1 MSVNT
6 IRIVLGQCR
15 INHYAV
21 RARLVPKAGNSL
33 SSKLDVKLTLGR
45 LLIAQQAALLQVPG
59 QKFFGQKFHTLM
71 KNKNGLISYW
81 GSRLS
86 KSIGFAALSCISTIA
101 MATPHIQH
109 WQSASG
115 AKVLFVE
122 DHDIPMLDVAVT
134 LRAGSSFDAAD
145 KSGVA
150 GLTHGLLD
158 AGAEGLSEDEISRG
172 IADIGAQL
180 GGSFDPDRAS
190 LSLRTLSSN
199 AERDK
204 ALNIMARV
212 LQHPVFPEA
221 ILAREKVRLIAA
233 LKEAETKPESIA
245 EKAFQKAVFGTHPYA
260 LLGSGEVDSVEK
272 ITVQDLSNFYRAHYQ
287 ASSAV
292 VAIMGDATRAQAE
305 AIAEQL
311 TAQLPVS
318 ALPSA
323 LPKVVMQI
331 AESEQRISHPASQS
345 HILIGAPGMAR
356 NDPDFFPLYVGNYS
370 LGGGGFVS
378 RLMNEVREK
387 KGLAYSVYSYYM
399 PLKQPG
405 AFQIGLQTKKEQ
417 ADEAL
422 QLVRSTLGDF
432 IAHGPTEKELL
443 AAKQN
448 IIGGFPLRID
458 SNRKILDYLSII
470 GFYDLPLTYLDDF
483 TRNVDRVTTAQ
494 IRDAFAR
501 HIDPRAMATVIVG
514 APEAPQGFSHPES
527 GAGKPL
533 SSKLN
538 AELTPPEGN
547 AK

>member
-1 MSVNT
+1 MFVN
-6 IRIVLGQCR
+6 
-15 INHYAV
+15 
-21 RARLVPKAGNSL
+21 
-33 SSKLDVKLTLGR
+33 SKLIKFIGV
-45 LLIAQQAALLQVPG
+45 AALC
-59 QKFFGQKFHTLM
+59 
-71 KNKNGLISYW
+71 
-81 GSRLS
+81 
-86 KSIGFAALSCISTIA
+86 CISTMAI
-101 MATPHIQH
+101 ATPNIQH

-134 LRAGSSFDAAD
+134 FQAGSSFDAAG

-150 GLTHGLLD
+150 GLTHQLLD
-158 AGAEGLSEDEISRG
+158 AGADGLSEDEISRG
-172 IADIGAQL
+172 MADIGAQF
-180 GGSFDPDRAS
+180 GGSFDQDRS
-190 LSLRTLSSN
+190 SISLRTLSSA

-204 ALNIMARV
+204 ALDIMARV
-212 LQHPVFPEA
+212 LQHPVFPEM

-272 ITVQDLSNFYRAHYQ
+272 ISVQDLSDFYRAHYQ
-287 ASSAV
+287 ADHAV

-305 AIAEQL
+305 AIAQQL
-311 TAQLPVS
+311 TAQLPSSS
-318 ALPSA
+318 APSVLPN
-323 LPKVVMQI
+323 VVMHI
-331 AESEQRISHPASQS
+331 AASEQRISHPASQS
-345 HILIGAPGMAR
+345 HILIGAPGVAR
-356 NDPDFFPLYVGNYS
+356 GAPDFFPLYVGNYI
-370 LGGGGFVS
+370 LGGGGFAS

-387 KGLAYSVYSYYM
+387 KGLAYSVYSYFM

-422 QLVRSTLGDF
+422 KLVRNTLADF
-432 IAHGPTEKELL
+432 IAKGPTEKELL

-458 SNRKILDYLSII
+458 SNRKILEYLSII

-483 TRNVDRVTTAQ
+483 TRNIDQVTVAQ

-501 HIDPRAMATVIVG
+501 HVNPQAMATVIVG
-514 APEAPQGFSHPES
+514 APEAGN
-527 GAGKPL
+527 PL
-533 SSKLN
+533 SSKLDV
-538 AELTPPEGN
+538 ELTPPEEKMGQ

>member
-1 MSVNT
+1 MFANLKRV
-6 IRIVLGQCR
+6 
-15 INHYAV
+15 
-21 RARLVPKAGNSL
+21 KSL
-33 SSKLDVKLTLGR
+33 L
-45 LLIAQQAALLQVPG
+45 A
-59 QKFFGQKFHTLM
+59 
-71 KNKNGLISYW
+71 
-81 GSRLS
+81 
-86 KSIGFAALSCISTIA
+86 KSIGVAALCCISTIA
-101 MATPHIQH
+101 FATPNIQH

-134 LRAGSSFDAAD
+134 LQAGSSFDAAG
-145 KSGVA
+145 KSGMA
-150 GLTHGLLD
+150 GLTHQLLD
-158 AGAEGLSEDEISRG
+158 SGSEGLSEDEISRG
-172 IADIGAQL
+172 MADIGAQF
-180 GGSFDPDRAS
+180 GGGFDPDRS
-190 LSLRTLSSN
+190 SISLRTLSS
-199 AERDK
+199 AAQRDK
-204 ALNIMARV
+204 ALDIMARV

-260 LLGSGEVDSVEK
+260 LLGSGEVESVEK
-272 ITVQDLSNFYRAHYQ
+272 ITIQDLGDFYRAHYQ
-287 ASSAV
+287 DGHAV

-305 AIAEQL
+305 AIAQQL
-311 TAQLPVS
+311 TAQLQTSDETTDGTTSHLTNPAKDAGQVIGYS
-318 ALPSA
+318 HSTDETPSHSTRLSKNNNQVA
-323 LPKVVMQI
+323 GYRLSKDDSQVAGYAAPAVLPKVVMKI
-331 AESEQRISHPASQS
+331 AASEQRISHPASQS

-356 NDPDFFPLYVGNYS
+356 NDPDFFPLYVGNYT

-387 KGLAYSVYSYYM
+387 KGLAYSVYSYFM

-422 QLVRSTLGDF
+422 QLARKTLADF
-432 IAHGPTEKELL
+432 IAQGPTEKELQ

-483 TRNVDRVTTAQ
+483 TRNIDQVTVAQ
-494 IRDAFAR
+494 IREAFKR
-501 HIDPRAMATVIVG
+501 HIDPQAMATVIVG
-514 APEAPQGFSHPES
+514 APEGI
-527 GAGKPL
+527 
-533 SSKLN
+533 
-538 AELTPPEGN
+538 